1 MMNDLA
7 SRFYRLK
14 ALKES
19 CEKRIDDLENEI
31 AFLELD
37 KDKKTEAGVILD
49 TLAQDEVER
58 GVSTYISL
66 LEEGL
71 KAIFPEQEVGLTA
84 EISKVRGK
92 VAVNLKTTFKGQDG
106 LEIVGAGLDAFG
118 GAVTTIQSLLLRISL
133 ILKRNLRPIL
143 ILDETFP
150 AVDENRVEIL
160 VEFLKILCQRLDMDI
175 LCITHDA
182 TIADNCDI
190 GYKISPSKNGATLK
204 RIK

>member
-1 MMNDLA
+1 MDA
-7 SRFYRLK
+7 
-14 ALKES
+14 
-19 CEKRIDDLENEI
+19 LENEI

-106 LEIVGAGLDAFG
+106 LEIEGDGLDAFG

-133 ILKRNLRPIL
+133 ILKRNLRPVL

-160 VEFLKILCQRLDMDI
+160 VDFLKILCQRLGMDI
-175 LCITHDA
+175 LCITHDP
-182 TIADNCDI
+182 TISDNCDI
-190 GYKISPSKNGATLK
+190 GYKITPSKNGATLK

>member
-1 MMNDLA
+1 MNDLA

-14 ALKES
+14 TLKES

-49 TLAQDEVER
+49 TLAQEEVER

-66 LEEGL
+66 LEEGWR
-71 KAIFPEQEVGLTA
+71 AIFPEQEVGLTA
-84 EISKVRGK
+84 NITKVRGK

-106 LEIVGAGLDAFG
+106 LEIEGDGLDAFG

-133 ILKRNLRPIL
+133 ILKRGLRPVL

-150 AVDENRVEIL
+150 AVDESRVEIL
-160 VEFLKILCQRLDMDI
+160 VDFLKVLCQRLGMDI
-175 LCITHDA
+175 LCITHDP
-182 TIADNCDI
+182 TIAENCDV
-190 GYKISPSKNGATLK
+190 GYKIAPGKNGATLK
-204 RIK
+204 RLK

>member
-1 MMNDLA
+1 MNDLV

-14 ALKES
+14 TLKES
-19 CEKRIDDLENEI
+19 CEKRIEGLEMEI

-37 KDKKTEAGVILD
+37 KDKKTEAGIILD

-58 GVSTYISL
+58 GVSAYISL

-84 EISKVRGK
+84 EIKRIRGK

-106 LEIVGAGLDAFG
+106 LEIEGLGMDAFG

-133 ILKRNLRPIL
+133 ILKRNLRPML

-160 VEFLKILCQRLDMDI
+160 VDFLKVLCQRLGMDI
-175 LCITHDA
+175 LCITHDP

-190 GYKISPSKNGATLK
+190 GYKITPSKDGAKLK

>member
-1 MMNDLA
+1 MNDLV

-14 ALKES
+14 TLKES
-19 CEKRIDDLENEI
+19 SEKRIEGLENEL

-49 TLAQDEVER
+49 SLAQDEVER
-58 GVSTYISL
+58 GVSAYISL

-71 KAIFPEQEVGLTA
+71 KAIFPEQEVGLKA
-84 EISKVRGK
+84 EIKRVRGK
-92 VAVNLKTTFKGQDG
+92 VAVNLKTTFKGEDG
-106 LEIVGAGLDAFG
+106 LEIEGDGMDAFG

-133 ILKRNLRPIL
+133 ILKRNLRPML

-150 AVDENRVEIL
+150 AVDGDRVEIL
-160 VEFLKILCQRLDMDI
+160 VEFLKILCSRLDMDI
-175 LCITHDA
+175 LCITHDP
-182 TIADNCDI
+182 TIAENCDI
-190 GYKISPSKNGATLK
+190 GYKITPTKDGAKLK

>member
-1 MMNDLA
+1 MDA
-7 SRFYRLK
+7 
-14 ALKES
+14 
-19 CEKRIDDLENEI
+19 LENEI

-106 LEIVGAGLDAFG
+106 LDAFG

-133 ILKRNLRPIL
+133 ILKRNLRPVL

-160 VEFLKILCQRLDMDI
+160 VDFLKILCQRLGMDI
-175 LCITHDA
+175 LCITHDP
-182 TIADNCDI
+182 TISDNCDI
-190 GYKISPSKNGATLK
+190 GYKITPSKNGATLK

>member
-1 MMNDLA
+1 MNDLT

-14 ALKES
+14 TLKES
-19 CEKRIDDLENEI
+19 CGKRVEDLESEI

-37 KDKKTEAGVILD
+37 KDKKTEAGLILD

-84 EISKVRGK
+84 EITKIRGK

-106 LEIVGAGLDAFG
+106 LKIEGGGIDAFG

-133 ILKRNLRPIL
+133 ILKRGLRPFL

-150 AVDENRVEIL
+150 SVDSDRVEIL
-160 VEFLKILCQRLDMDI
+160 VDFLKVLCQRLDMDI
-175 LCITHDA
+175 LCITHDT
-182 TIADNCDI
+182 TISDNCDI
-190 GYKISPSKNGATLK
+190 GYKITPSKKGATLK

>member
-1 MMNDLA
+1 MNDLV

-14 ALKES
+14 TLKENCS
-19 CEKRIDDLENEI
+19 KRIDDLENEI

-37 KDKKTEAGVILD
+37 KDKKTEAGIILD

-84 EISKVRGK
+84 EITKVRGK

-106 LEIVGAGLDAFG
+106 LEIEGGGIDAFG

-133 ILKRNLRPIL
+133 ILKRKLRPVL

-160 VEFLKILCQRLDMDI
+160 VDFLKVLCSRLDMDI
-175 LCITHDA
+175 LCITHDS
-182 TIADNCDI
+182 TITDNCDV
-190 GYKISPSKNGATLK
+190 GYKITPSKEGAKLK

>member
-1 MMNDLA
+1 MNNLA

-14 ALKES
+14 TLKES
-19 CEKRIDDLENEI
+19 CEKRIDALEDEI

-58 GVSTYISL
+58 GVSAYISL

-84 EISKVRGK
+84 EITKVRGK

-106 LEIVGAGLDAFG
+106 LEIEGDGLDAFG

-133 ILKRNLRPIL
+133 ILKRNLRPVL

-160 VEFLKILCQRLDMDI
+160 VDFLKVLCKRLDMDI
-175 LCITHDA
+175 LCITHDP

-190 GYKISPSKNGATLK
+190 GYKISPSKDGAKLK

>member
-1 MMNDLA
+1 MNDLV

-14 ALKES
+14 TLKET

-37 KDKKTEAGVILD
+37 KDKKTEAGIILD

-84 EISKVRGK
+84 EITKVRGK

-106 LEIVGAGLDAFG
+106 LEIEGDGMDAFG

-133 ILKRNLRPIL
+133 ILKRNLRPVL

-160 VEFLKILCQRLDMDI
+160 VDFLKVLCSRLDMDI
-175 LCITHDA
+175 LCITHDP
-182 TIADNCDI
+182 TIADNCDR
-190 GYKISPSKNGATLK
+190 GYKITPSKEGARLK

>member
-1 MMNDLA
+1 
-7 SRFYRLK
+7 LK
-14 ALKES
+14 TLKES
-19 CEKRIDDLENEI
+19 CVKRIDDLETEI

-37 KDKKTEAGVILD
+37 KDQKTEAGVILD
-49 TLAQDEVER
+49 SLIQNEVDR
-58 GVSTYISL
+58 GVSAHILL

-84 EISKVRGK
+84 EVSKVRGK

-106 LEIVGAGLDAFG
+106 LEIEGDGLNAFG

-133 ILKRNLRPIL
+133 VLKRNLRPML

-150 AVDENRVEIL
+150 AVDSDRIEIL
-160 VEFLKILCQRLDMDI
+160 VDFLKVLCQRLDMDI
-175 LCITHDA
+175 VCITHDP
-182 TIADNCDI
+182 TIAENCDI
-190 GYKISPSKNGATLK
+190 GYQITSTKKGAELK

>member
-1 MMNDLA
+1 MNDLV

-14 ALKES
+14 TLKENCS
-19 CEKRIDDLENEI
+19 KRIDDLENEI

-37 KDKKTEAGVILD
+37 KDKKTETGIILD

-84 EISKVRGK
+84 EITKVRGK

-106 LEIVGAGLDAFG
+106 LEIEGGGIDAFG

-133 ILKRNLRPIL
+133 ILKRNLRPVL

-160 VEFLKILCQRLDMDI
+160 VDFLKVLCSRLDMDI
-175 LCITHDA
+175 LCITHDS
-182 TIADNCDI
+182 TITDNCDV
-190 GYKISPSKNGATLK
+190 GYKITPSKEGAKLK

>member
-1 MMNDLA
+1 MNDLT

-14 ALKES
+14 TLKET
-19 CEKRIDDLENEI
+19 CAKRIDDLETEI

-37 KDKKTEAGVILD
+37 KDKKTEAGIILD

-58 GVSTYISL
+58 GVSAYISL

-71 KAIFPEQEVGLTA
+71 KAIFPEQEVGLKA

-106 LEIVGAGLDAFG
+106 LEIEGDGMDAFG

-133 ILKRNLRPIL
+133 VLKRNLRPIL

-160 VEFLKILCQRLDMDI
+160 VDFLKVLCKRLNMDI
-175 LCITHDA
+175 LCITHDP
-182 TIADNCDI
+182 TIADNCDV
-190 GYKISPSKNGATLK
+190 GYKITPSKDGAKLK

>member
-1 MMNDLA
+1 MNDLV

-14 ALKES
+14 TLKET
-19 CEKRIDDLENEI
+19 CENRIDNLENEI

-37 KDKKTEAGVILD
+37 KDKKTEAGIILD

-58 GVSTYISL
+58 GVSAYISL

-84 EISKVRGK
+84 NISRVRGK

-106 LEIVGAGLDAFG
+106 LEIVGDGMDAFG

-133 ILKRNLRPIL
+133 ILKRNLRPLL

-150 AVDENRVEIL
+150 AVDESRVEIL
-160 VEFLKILCQRLDMDI
+160 VGFLKVLCKRLDMDI
-175 LCITHDA
+175 LCITHDP
-182 TIADNCDI
+182 TIADNCDL
-190 GYKISPSKNGATLK
+190 GYKIAPSKEGAKLK

>member
-1 MMNDLA
+1 MNNLT

-14 ALKES
+14 TLKEN
-19 CEKRIDDLENEI
+19 CEKRIDDLETEI

-58 GVSTYISL
+58 GVSAYISL

-84 EISKVRGK
+84 EITKVRGK

-106 LEIVGAGLDAFG
+106 LEIEGDGLNAFG

-133 ILKRNLRPIL
+133 ILKRNLRPVL

-150 AVDENRVEIL
+150 AVDESRVEIL
-160 VEFLKILCQRLDMDI
+160 VDFLKVLCQRLNMDI
-175 LCITHDA
+175 LCITHDP
-182 TIADNCDI
+182 TIADNCDR
-190 GYKISPSKNGATLK
+190 GYRITPSKSGATLK

>member
-1 MMNDLA
+1 MNDLA

-14 ALKES
+14 TLKES
-19 CEKRIDDLENEI
+19 CEKRIDGLETEI

-84 EISKVRGK
+84 EITKVRGK

-106 LEIVGAGLDAFG
+106 LEIEGNGLDAFG

-133 ILKRNLRPIL
+133 ILKRNLRPVL

-160 VEFLKILCQRLDMDI
+160 VDFLKILCQRLGMDI
-175 LCITHDA
+175 LCITHDP

-190 GYKISPSKNGATLK
+190 GYKIAPSKNGATLK

>member
-1 MMNDLA
+1 MNDLT

-14 ALKES
+14 TLKEN
-19 CEKRIDDLENEI
+19 CERRIDDLETEI

-58 GVSTYISL
+58 GVSAYISL

-71 KAIFPEQEVGLTA
+71 KAIFPEQEVGLSA
-84 EISKVRGK
+84 EITRVRGK

-106 LEIVGAGLDAFG
+106 LEIVGDGMDAFG

-150 AVDENRVEIL
+150 AVDESRVEIL
-160 VEFLKILCQRLDMDI
+160 VDFLKVLCKRLGMDI
-175 LCITHDA
+175 LCITHDP

-190 GYKISPSKNGATLK
+190 GYKIAPTKDGAKLK

>member
-1 MMNDLA
+1 MKDLV

-14 ALKES
+14 TLKET
-19 CEKRIDDLENEI
+19 CENRIDDLENEI

-37 KDKKTEAGVILD
+37 KDKKTEAGIILD

-58 GVSTYISL
+58 GVSAYILL

-84 EISKVRGK
+84 NISRVRGK

-106 LEIVGAGLDAFG
+106 LEIVGDGMDAFG

-133 ILKRNLRPIL
+133 ILKRNLRPLL

-150 AVDENRVEIL
+150 AVDESRVEIL
-160 VEFLKILCQRLDMDI
+160 VGFLKVLCKRLDMDI
-175 LCITHDA
+175 LCITHDP
-182 TIADNCDI
+182 TIADNCDL
-190 GYKISPSKNGATLK
+190 GYKITPSKEGAKLK

>member
-1 MMNDLA
+1 MNDLV

-14 ALKES
+14 TLKET
-19 CEKRIDDLENEI
+19 CENRIDNLENEI

-37 KDKKTEAGVILD
+37 KDKKTEAGIILD

-58 GVSTYISL
+58 GVSAYISL

-84 EISKVRGK
+84 NISRVRGK

-106 LEIVGAGLDAFG
+106 LEIVGDGMDAFG

-133 ILKRNLRPIL
+133 ILKRNLRPLL

-150 AVDENRVEIL
+150 AVDESRVEIL
-160 VEFLKILCQRLDMDI
+160 VEFLKVLCKRLDMDI
-175 LCITHDA
+175 LCITHDS
-182 TIADNCDI
+182 TIADNCDL
-190 GYKISPSKNGATLK
+190 GYKITPSKEGAKLK

>member
-1 MMNDLA
+1 MNNLT

-14 ALKES
+14 TLKEN
-19 CEKRIDDLENEI
+19 CEKRIDDLETEI

-58 GVSTYISL
+58 GVSAYISL

-71 KAIFPEQEVGLTA
+71 KAIFPEQEVGLSA
-84 EISKVRGK
+84 EISRVRGK

-106 LEIVGAGLDAFG
+106 LEIVGDGMDAFG

-133 ILKRNLRPIL
+133 ILKRNLRPVL

-150 AVDENRVEIL
+150 AVDESRVEIL
-160 VEFLKILCQRLDMDI
+160 VEFLKVLCARLDMDI
-175 LCITHDA
+175 LCITHDP
-182 TIADNCDI
+182 TISDNCDI
-190 GYKISPSKNGATLK
+190 GYKITPSKDGAKLK

>member
-1 MMNDLA
+1 MNNDLA
-7 SRFYRLK
+7 SRLYRIK
-14 ALKES
+14 TLKET
-19 CEKRIDDLENEI
+19 CVKRIDDLETEI

-49 TLAQDEVER
+49 ALAQDEVER

-84 EISKVRGK
+84 QITKVRGK
-92 VAVNLKTTFKGQDG
+92 VAVNLKTTFKGKDG
-106 LEIVGAGLDAFG
+106 LEIEGDGIDAFG

-133 ILKRNLRPIL
+133 ILKRNLRHII

-150 AVDENRVEIL
+150 AVDSDRVEIL
-160 VEFLKILCQRLDMDI
+160 VDFLKILCQRLNMNI
-175 LCITHDA
+175 LCITHDH

-190 GYKISPSKNGATLK
+190 GYKIQPTKDGAKLK
-204 RIK
+204 RIR

>member
-1 MMNDLA
+1 MNDLA

-14 ALKES
+14 TLKES
-19 CEKRIDDLENEI
+19 CEKRIDDLETEI

-84 EISKVRGK
+84 DIKKVRGK

-106 LEIVGAGLDAFG
+106 LEIEGDGLDAFG

-133 ILKRNLRPIL
+133 ILKRNLRPVL

-160 VEFLKILCQRLDMDI
+160 VDFLKVLCQRLGMDI
-175 LCITHDA
+175 LCITHDP

-190 GYKISPSKNGATLK
+190 GYKIAPSKKGATLK